1 MVFKYLGLNHEY
13 GSFDCLLLIKCIY
26 KNEFGLDFDIPT
38 YTTSRQWMKEF
49 SPNKVDEWA
58 MKSFTKV
65 NWTDSQ
71 DYDVIAFK
79 NDNSKLIIHF
89 GLFLKPIR
97 MLHIEEGG
105 VSCVETLSDYWINRV
120 HAVYRHEQMV

>member
-1 MVFKYLGLNHEY
+1 
-13 GSFDCLLLIKCIY
+13 
-26 KNEFGLDFDIPT
+26 
-38 YTTSRQWMKEF
+38 MKEF

-58 MKSFTKV
+58 LKSFTKV

-71 DYDVIAFK
+71 DYDVIVFK
-79 NDNSKLIIHF
+79 NDNSKFIIHF

-105 VSCVETLSDYWINRV
+105 ISCVETLSDYWINRV

>member
-13 GSFDCLLLIKCIY
+13 GKFDCLLLIKYIY
-26 KNEFGLDFDIPT
+26 KNEFGLDFGIPA